1 MVCILGIKGT
11 QSWEIKIK
19 AIVEKCNKARNKMV
33 AEKWR
38 GKKKKEGFESIVK
51 SQSIRITVFVAL
63 LLSAMKQMLKKD
75 MDLGTKDLS
84 V

>member
-1 MVCILGIKGT
+1 MK
-11 QSWEIKIK
+11 
-19 AIVEKCNKARNKMV
+19 R
-33 AEKWR
+33 
-38 GKKKKEGFESIVK
+38 KKTKKEGFESIVK

-63 LLSAMKQMLKKD
+63 FWSAVKQMLKKD